1 MHTHQIPPG
10 CSLHEATSAP
20 IWRLPA
26 ASRTWAC
33 RPPGRHTT
41 HDTHIACTHDT
52 GDLCAPIVHEQKSAR
67 TSALHLHGRRTCAGS
82 CCSGSG
88 RLTSSCGPLDGRLAP
103 TLAPTARRRR
113 HAALSAARGPMA
125 AAAAAA
131 AAELLGSAPTMAAA
145 ADKEHVR
152 LERETPISAPAGSRG
167 RPHGRTPAE
176 GTERGGARGGL
187 AACRHRR
194 LVALLSRQTALASA
208 RRARWKS
215 GLT

>member
-1 MHTHQIPPG
+1 MRTHQIPPG

-20 IWRLPA
+20 VWRLP
-26 ASRTWAC
+26 C
-33 RPPGRHTT
+33 RHTHR
-41 HDTHIACTHDT
+41 HDTHIARMHTAHDT

-152 LERETPISAPAGSRG
+152 VERETPITAPPPAPGPSVG
-167 RPHGRTPAE
+167 RST
-176 GTERGGARGGL
+176 
-187 AACRHRR
+187 
-194 LVALLSRQTALASA
+194 
-208 RRARWKS
+208 W
-215 GLT
+215 